1 MNDYLDHL
9 NVSQRK
15 AVEHISGPLMVIAG
29 EVQVR
34 HVYLH
39 IVLYI

>member
-15 AVEHISGPLMVIAG
+15 AVEHISGPVMVIAG
-29 EVQVR
+29 DK
-34 HVYLH
+34 LN
-39 IVLYI
+39 L